1 VVLQKAEEQ
10 GARVTVSDLLAA
22 LRLPVMRMDRRPAT
36 TVPHEQFGSV
46 YLVEVMDDDEQRS
59 DGSSQPSESCADKV
73 GITGLP
79 SSWRGRILGAIA
91 RVVESGGRASLLG
104 TW

>member
-1 VVLQKAEEQ
+1 VEVLLQKAEVQ
-10 GARVTVSDLLAA
+10 GARVTISDLLAA
-22 LRLPVMRMDRRPAT
+22 LRLPAVRMDRRPST
-36 TVPHEQFGSV
+36 SVPRDQFGSV

-59 DGSSQPSESCADKV
+59 DGSRPSESCTGKV

-79 SSWRGRILGAIA
+79 SWRARVLGAIA